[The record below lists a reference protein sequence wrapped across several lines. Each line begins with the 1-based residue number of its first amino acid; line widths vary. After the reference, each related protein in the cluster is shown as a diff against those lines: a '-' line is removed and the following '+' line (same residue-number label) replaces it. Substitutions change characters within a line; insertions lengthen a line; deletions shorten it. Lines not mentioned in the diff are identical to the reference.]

1 MSQFLNLMHESKQD
15 VDTASIRRV
24 AINSIGKVNL
34 PKDSSDAA
42 YDKFFDDVT
51 AAVIDNVVDKEMS
64 IILLDE
70 IDYCKAAEMTPY
82 RVIRALQNKIT
93 NYKFVG
99 ESMSH
104 KKESKPIC
112 ESFGYDNYI
121 KLIDSAKSELF
132 NFRKSI
138 NDTSNTADKLKSANN
153 IKSVIDN
160 LIVIRDD
167 IVHEMG
173 NEINAITIQATG
185 LLSRIDEICKKFDPS
200 YVPKDY
206 NESLK
211 ESVMTPTPVP
221 YTAAFT
227 NVELQPLV
235 VFALFGKDNKPL
247 LNSRGVIITSKM
259 SETFNQDYA
268 NSLYVL
274 ISNLKEVYVLD
285 NAKYNEAA
293 DIRTDEE
300 FYKFVKANGELL
312 KDTSADGKIHS
323 VDMQT
328 EETLFDDTDFIIQ

>member
-42 YDKFFDDVT
+42 YNKFFDDVT

-112 ESFGYDNYI
+112 ESFGYDNYNKHI
-121 KLIDSAKSELF
+121 SLIQSQAVNCSSNDD
-132 NFRKSI
+132 I
-138 NDTSNTADKLKSANN
+138 NS
-153 IKSVIDN
+153 
-160 LIVIRDD
+160 LISDLEMLADD
-167 IVHEMG
+167 IVHEMQ
-173 NEINAITIQATG
+173 NETNAIVIQATG
-185 LLSRIDEICKKFDPS
+185 LLSRINTIAQKLNPE
-200 YVPKDY
+200 YQPKNY

-312 KDTSADGKIHS
+312 KDTSTDGKIHS

>member
-1 MSQFLNLMHESKQD
+1 MSQFLNLMHESNTNID
-15 VDTASIRRV
+15 DAAVRRT
-24 AINSIGKVNL
+24 AINSLGKVNL
-34 PKDSSDAA
+34 PKDSSDEA
-42 YDKFFDDVT
+42 YNKFFDDVT
-51 AAVIDNVVDKEMS
+51 AAIIDNVVDKEMS

-70 IDYCKAAEMTPY
+70 VDYCKSSQMTPY

-99 ESMSH
+99 ESTSR
-104 KKESKPIC
+104 EEDSKPIC
-112 ESFGYDNYI
+112 ESFGYDNYNKHI
-121 KLIDSAKSELF
+121 
-132 NFRKSI
+132 
-138 NDTSNTADKLKSANN
+138 
-153 IKSVIDN
+153 N
-160 LIVIRDD
+160 LIQSQVTDCASNDDINRLIGDLEMLSDD
-167 IVHEMG
+167 IVHEMQ
-173 NEINAITIQATG
+173 NETNAIVIQATG
-185 LLSRIDEICKKFDPS
+185 LISRINTIAQKLNPNYK
-200 YVPKDY
+200 PKNY

-312 KDTSADGKIHS
+312 KDTSTDGKIHS

>member
-15 VDTASIRRV
+15 VDIASIRRV

-42 YDKFFDDVT
+42 YNKFFDDVT
-51 AAVIDNVVDKEMS
+51 AAIIDNVVDKEMS

-112 ESFGYDNYI
+112 ESFGYDNYNKHI
-121 KLIDSAKSELF
+121 SLIQSQAVNCSSNDD
-132 NFRKSI
+132 I
-138 NDTSNTADKLKSANN
+138 NS
-153 IKSVIDN
+153 
-160 LIVIRDD
+160 LISDLEMLADD
-167 IVHEMG
+167 IVHEMQ
-173 NEINAITIQATG
+173 NETNAIVIQATG
-185 LLSRIDEICKKFDPS
+185 LLSRINTIAQKLNPE
-200 YVPKDY
+200 YQPKNY
-206 NESLK
+206 NESLN

-221 YTAAFT
+221 YTAAFN

-323 VDMQT
+323 IDMQT

>member
-1 MSQFLNLMHESKQD
+1 MSQFLNLMHESNRD
-15 VDTASIRRV
+15 VDDAAIRRA

-34 PKDSSDAA
+34 PKDSSDEAF
-42 YDKFFDDVT
+42 DKFFDDVT
-51 AAVIDNVVDKEMS
+51 AAIIDNVVDKEMS

-70 IDYCKAAEMTPY
+70 VDYCKSSQMTPY

-104 KKESKPIC
+104 NKTLKPMC
-112 ESFGYDNYI
+112 ESFGYDNYNKHI
-121 KLIDSAKSELF
+121 NLIQAQAVNCSSNDDINRLIDDLEMLS
-132 NFRKSI
+132 
-138 NDTSNTADKLKSANN
+138 
-153 IKSVIDN
+153 
-160 LIVIRDD
+160 DD
-167 IVHEMG
+167 IIHEMK
-173 NEINAITIQATG
+173 NETNAIVIQATG
-185 LLSRIDEICKKFDPS
+185 LISRINDIAQKLNPNYK
-200 YVPKDY
+200 PKNY
-206 NESLK
+206 TESLQ

-285 NAKYNEAA
+285 NAKYDEAA